1 MTEFLSDKQKQDIVF
16 FDKNL
21 ETWVADPL
29 LNLKFAVISDQK
41 IQGFFDTFENALSDA
56 VSKFQPYDF
65 IIQQIIKEE
74 EISDFLYS
82 AYSPE
87 GNLD

>member
-1 MTEFLSDKQKQDIVF
+1 MTYFLSDKQKLDITF

-21 ETWVADPL
+21 EIWAADPL
-29 LNLKFAVISDQK
+29 LNLKFAVISDQNL
-41 IQGFFDTFENALSDA
+41 QGFFDTFENALSNA

-82 AYSPE
+82 AYSPVQ
-87 GNLD
+87 G